1 MIRSFKSRDALAL
14 FNRNR
19 VKRLPADIQRKAL
32 RQLRMLDRA
41 QALQDLRVPPGN
53 RLEPLK
59 GVRRGQHSIRINEQ
73 WRICFRWERGDA
85 YEVEIVDYHR
95 G

>member
-1 MIRSFKSRDALAL
+1 M
-14 FNRNR
+14 
-19 VKRLPADIQRKAL
+19 
-32 RQLRMLDRA
+32 RQLRMLNRA
-41 QALQDLRVPPGN
+41 QILQDLRVSPGN
-53 RLEPLK
+53 RLEALK
-59 GVRRGQHSIRINEQ
+59 GDRQGQHSIRINEQ